1 AQPCRLGS
9 RTAARVAMPRDAL
22 ARRGTLH
29 AIENRL
35 KGPGSVSAGIVL
47 PDNTSKKSTTFRPK
61 PSKEEVRELI
71 AGDLRR
77 GFVNHANSFGASFS
91 QPPRVAAEVLDD
103 PWKADRLMS
112 PQRSF
117 SRTQIKYRSQAE
129 LFPEVRDT
137 HAARFEKL
145 MASAAASAPPPTRD
159 QLKQLTRM
167 VLAQPH
173 IDMPRMSPK
182 VKSKLTRRASPRL

>member
-145 MASAAASAPPPTRD
+145 MARPAPHTP
-159 QLKQLTRM
+159 
-167 VLAQPH
+167 
-173 IDMPRMSPK
+173 IPRPLCA
-182 VKSKLTRRASPRL
+182 VRVAVRGQNW